1 MSGKGNNRVTLDA
14 NNKKVNTTSRARDL
28 RSHCRHR
35 SARCA
40 YTKLCQT
47 YCSWRGQCGRATQ
60 VPPPRT
66 SIGWP
71 PSLADQPPRTR
82 RLWRDL
88 WYRNGQHDYKK
99 LNSTRMLQ
107 CQTRDSPD
115 TVEITVCIRR
125 AIIVDDDVDTLNIN
139 TTPEDISGHKNTLL
153 EGFERRV
160 AVDT

>member
-1 MSGKGNNRVTLDA
+1 
-14 NNKKVNTTSRARDL
+14 
-28 RSHCRHR
+28 
-35 SARCA
+35 
-40 YTKLCQT
+40 
-47 YCSWRGQCGRATQ
+47 
-60 VPPPRT
+60 
-66 SIGWP
+66 
-71 PSLADQPPRTR
+71 
-82 RLWRDL
+82 
-88 WYRNGQHDYKK
+88 
-99 LNSTRMLQ
+99 MLQ